1 MNARRLALAL
11 LFLFSFSASA
21 QLSPDDRKQ
30 LGELIPHLLETLY
43 VLPEK
48 GNELA
53 ATVRKSF
60 DSGKYDAATTQQALV
75 DAINRDLAA
84 ANDRHLKLS
93 FNAAGANEPLLTMDG
108 WKQRRAA
115 MATGGPRIGG
125 GPDREMLRRTN
136 YGIQAAEVLPGNV
149 GYLRIREFTMVEET
163 RAAIDA
169 AMALLAN
176 TDAMII
182 DVRNCPGGSG
192 DTVAYL
198 SSHFFGPEPRLLM
211 KRHHRPS
218 NSSRDTSV
226 VEVTGKR
233 RPDVPLYVLIGPGAA
248 SACESMAFQLQQWDR
263 AKTVGEKTA
272 GAGYNNMIVDLGRGL
287 RFSISIGTALHGKTG
302 KSFEAVGV
310 QPDIAVPADGA
321 LDAALQ
327 ALGKGSNKPD
337 PIAEVKKLEREWL
350 DAYEKRDPEAMNR
363 IVADD
368 FTIVHGSGSTQTK
381 ADIVAMISRP
391 RPPNAPGATFSTSDV
406 QARAYGDT
414 VVLTGKVTTHM
425 GERQHISRY
434 TDTYVK
440 RNGRWQ
446 VVSSHL
452 TDVK

>member
-1 MNARRLALAL
+1 MNARRLAVPLLL
-11 LFLFSFSASA
+11 LFAFTASA
-21 QLSPDDRKQ
+21 EISPAERKQ

-53 ATVRKSF
+53 ATVRASF
-60 DSGKYDAATTQQALV
+60 ESGKYDAATTEQALI

-93 FNAAGANEPLLTMDG
+93 YNSATASEPLLTMDG
-108 WKQRRAA
+108 WKARRAA
-115 MATGGPRIGG
+115 MASGGPGPRPGG

-136 YGIQAAEVLPGNV
+136 YGIQAAEVLPGNI
-149 GYLRIREFTMVEET
+149 GYLRVREFTMAEET

-198 SSHFFGPEPRLLM
+198 SSHFFGPEPRVLM

-233 RPDVPLYVLIGPGAA
+233 RPDVPLYVLISRNSA

-272 GAGYNNMIVDLGRGL
+272 GAGYNNMIVQLGRGL

-310 QPDIAVPADGA
+310 QPDIAVPADTA
-321 LDAALQ
+321 LDAAVR
-327 ALGKGSNKPD
+327 AL
-337 PIAEVKKLEREWL
+337 A
-350 DAYEKRDPEAMNR
+350 
-363 IVADD
+363 
-368 FTIVHGSGSTQTK
+368 
-381 ADIVAMISRP
+381 
-391 RPPNAPGATFSTSDV
+391 NASD
-406 QARAYGDT
+406 
-414 VVLTGKVTTHM
+414 LP
-425 GERQHISRY
+425 
-434 TDTYVK
+434 
-440 RNGRWQ
+440 
-446 VVSSHL
+446 
-452 TDVK
+452 